1 MPYPPIFIKRKSAN
15 YLGFRGY
22 APDASF
28 PVPTR
33 LASGKCGSICEGR
46 GRPRMISTAFDPA
59 FLSTRKGVARRPN
72 LAITCQSFIR
82 SCHKAHAVLWHLLSL
97 CGERRQRRRIICRFS
112 HHENRRQR
120 YHLNQPIQIGAAAL
134 VIFVVLI
141 SYLMFI
147 RNFKNTKFITSGL
160 PMLHAQS
167 RFSTPSNGK
176 AEAPENL
183 LRGCFLHHIQL
194 QAFAQLLLRRV
205 FIRQRNSRK
214 RLVAPFH
221 D

>member
-1 MPYPPIFIKRKSAN
+1 
-15 YLGFRGY
+15 
-22 APDASF
+22 
-28 PVPTR
+28 
-33 LASGKCGSICEGR
+33 
-46 GRPRMISTAFDPA
+46 
-59 FLSTRKGVARRPN
+59 
-72 LAITCQSFIR
+72 
-82 SCHKAHAVLWHLLSL
+82 
-97 CGERRQRRRIICRFS
+97 
-112 HHENRRQR
+112 
-120 YHLNQPIQIGAAAL
+120 
-134 VIFVVLI
+134 
-141 SYLMFI
+141 MFI

-205 FIRQRNSRK
+205 FIRQRKSRK